1 MSENKRNACFKNK
14 CTLCIGLIWKDFIKP
29 FFTTI
34 HKPTRYIILSVITT
48 IMVSFFLFDFTILMQ
63 LLKSSVDEHIINNF
77 LLIKKLFFPIILFI
91 SIVIC
96 FISFIKNK
104 YSIKVEQLSL
114 GGINILF
121 DRREILFIN
130 SVQNFFD
137 TKRTLFCIDKK
148 HDNFAEV
155 FQSYYETYNFIRQ
168 EMKLLDP
175 SKDKELYKIS
185 NDILLR
191 LNQFLTKNQ
200 NNYLRWYKYISENNQ
215 ELINL
220 DEFGKDDVKPE
231 QRHFYN
237 MPINDIQSKYY
248 SYNDLIKEFKA
259 INDFFKT
266 KIAGQF
272 KVDISK
278 WEKKDSDQK
287 SESE

>member
-1 MSENKRNACFKNK
+1 MCWDKIKFLINYKLVHWEKVKSVIIKYKLVRYV
-14 CTLCIGLIWKDFIKP
+14 GLF
-29 FFTTI
+29 
-34 HKPTRYIILSVITT
+34 VITT
-48 IMVSFFLFDFTILMQ
+48 IIFSFFFFDFNMLAR
-63 LLKSSVDEHIINNF
+63 LLKSSMDEHIINNLYLLKKVFIPFIF
-77 LLIKKLFFPIILFI
+77 LVV
-91 SIVIC
+91 IVFCIN
-96 FISFIKNK
+96 SFIENK
-104 YSIKVEQLSL
+104 YSVKVEKLSL
-114 GGINILF
+114 GGVNILF

-137 TKRTLFCIDKK
+137 TKRTLFCIDEK

-175 SKDKELYKIS
+175 SKDKDLYKIS
-185 NDILLR
+185 NDILMR

-248 SYNDLIKEFKA
+248 SYNDLLKEFKA
-259 INDFFKT
+259 INDFFT
-266 KIAGQF
+266 TEIAGQF

>member
-1 MSENKRNACFKNK
+1 MSKNERNTICKF
-14 CTLCIGLIWKDFIKP
+14 IGDKIKP
-29 FFTTI
+29 FITTI
-34 HKPTRYIILSVITT
+34 HKPTRYIILFVITT
-48 IMVSFFLFDFTILMQ
+48 MLVSFFLFDFTILMQ
-63 LLKSSVDEHIINNF
+63 LLKSSVDEHIVNNF
-77 LLIKKLFFPIILFI
+77 FLIKKLFFTIILLI
-91 SIVIC
+91 AIVIC

-137 TKRTLFCIDKK
+137 TKRTLFCIDEKY
-148 HDNFAEV
+148 DNFAEV

-175 SKDKELYKIS
+175 SKDKALYKLS
-185 NDILLR
+185 NDILVR

-200 NNYLRWYKYISENNQ
+200 NNYLRWYKYISETNQ
-215 ELINL
+215 ELIGL
-220 DEFGKDDVKPE
+220 DEFDKDDVKAK

-248 SYNDLIKEFKA
+248 SYNNLINEFKG
-259 INDFFKT
+259 INEFFT
-266 KIAGQF
+266 AEIAKKF

-278 WEKKDSDQK
+278 WEQKDSDQK

>member
-1 MSENKRNACFKNK
+1 MNIKTKIWGFKGI
-14 CTLCIGLIWKDFIKP
+14 LLLGFIIFLILILLVDVGALLQNIKIMIPEYILNNLKLLKKVVIPFIS
-29 FFTTI
+29 
-34 HKPTRYIILSVITT
+34 LVV
-48 IMVSFFLFDFTILMQ
+48 VSFCI
-63 LLKSSVDEHIINNF
+63 
-77 LLIKKLFFPIILFI
+77 
-91 SIVIC
+91 
-96 FISFIKNK
+96 ISFIKNK
-104 YSIKVEQLSL
+104 YSIKIEQLSL

-121 DRREILFIN
+121 DRREILFTN

-137 TKRTLFCIDKK
+137 TKRTLFYIDEK

-175 SKDKELYKIS
+175 SKDKDLYEIS
-185 NDILLR
+185 NDILMR

-220 DEFGKDDVKPE
+220 DEFGEGDVKPE

-248 SYNDLIKEFKA
+248 SYDALIEEFKA
-259 INDFFKT
+259 INEFFTT
-266 KIAGQF
+266 KIAEQF
-272 KVDISK
+272 QVDISK
-278 WEKKDSDQK
+278 WEQKDSD
-287 SESE
+287 